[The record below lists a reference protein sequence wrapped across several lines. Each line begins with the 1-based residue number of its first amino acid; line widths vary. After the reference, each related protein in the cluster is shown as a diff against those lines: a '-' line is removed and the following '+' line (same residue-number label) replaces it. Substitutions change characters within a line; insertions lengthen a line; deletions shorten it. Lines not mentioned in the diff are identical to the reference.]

1 MDLFLWSKRNLE
13 KVELMSLVI
22 TRQMEMGSKGQE
34 SETGTKG

>member
-1 MDLFLWSKRNLE
+1 MDLFSWSKRNLE

-22 TRQMEMGSKGQE
+22 TRQMEMGLKGQE

>member
-1 MDLFLWSKRNLE
+1 MWSKRNSQ
-13 KVELMSLVI
+13 KTELMSLVI